1 MQKPV
6 TRKTKEQLPP
16 LRDFHGIRVSQS
28 TLKSIFKKNKTS
40 EDITKAIFS
49 SESDLKICCSPHDKT
64 GKSIKLDCDDIY
76 DRSNHDRSFLFKTW
90 KGQAIILEIHH
101 FGKWEEYEFCEAI
114 HAGWVPEVEKI
125 SLKKDEQKKA
135 FKIFKELLAD
145 TEQINGFSIM
155 DKSHRI
161 NSQPE
166 FRSLLIRI
174 LNSNQFKEV

>member
-1 MQKPV
+1 MRQIENQF
-6 TRKTKEQLPP
+6 RP

-28 TLKSIFKKNKTS
+28 TIKSIHKKNKIS

-49 SESDLKICCSPHDKT
+49 SESDLKVCCSPHDKT
-64 GKSIKLDCDDIY
+64 GKIITLDCDDIY
-76 DRSNHDRSFLFKTW
+76 ERSNHDRSFLFKVW

-101 FGKWEEYEFCEAI
+101 FGKWTEYEFCGAI
-114 HAGWVPEVEKI
+114 HSSWVPEVEKI
-125 SLKKDEQKKA
+125 ALEKDEQKKA
-135 FKIFKELLAD
+135 FKVFKELLAD

-155 DKSHRI
+155 DKRHRI

>member
-1 MQKPV
+1 MHSKLEE
-6 TRKTKEQLPP
+6 TRP
-16 LRDFHGIRVSQS
+16 LRHFHGIRVSQTS
-28 TLKSIFKKNKTS
+28 YKTLLKKHKT
-40 EDITKAIFS
+40 EEEMLTGLAE
-49 SESDLKICCSPHDKT
+49 SESDLKICCDPSDES
-64 GKSIKLDCDDIY
+64 GQMIAVEEDCIY
-76 DRSNHDRSFLFKTW
+76 KRSNHDKSFLFKTW

-114 HAGWVPEVEKI
+114 HASWVPEVEKI
-125 SLKKDEQKKA
+125 GLEKDKQKKA

-174 LNSNQFKEV
+174 LNSNQFKAV